1 MLILHLLSSL
11 IFNCSFFCLNTYLD
25 CQMFQN
31 VMLNRLKVWNCIYFL
46 NCKQIC
52 SFQVNMQHNL
62 TWQQC
67 NILLFEMFFFH
78 NFVNML
84 YQYAECSTYC
94 AECSTLGFD
103 SIPKSAEER
112 RRARRRMRSAS
123 GVWFVF
129 TAALL
134 LANIHRCY
142 VKPLW
147 NEKLLWNQVG
157 WVATMH
163 TSVFLFILH
172 VRFVIQ

>member
-1 MLILHLLSSL
+1 MHTTCSSYIYYHFWFL
-11 IFNCSFFCLNTYLD
+11 TALFFCLITYLD

-67 NILLFEMFFFH
+67 SILLFEMFFFH

-94 AECSTLGFD
+94 AECSTLVFD
-103 SIPKSAEER
+103 SIPKNAEECCGACAV
-112 RRARRRMRSAS
+112 RAGFGLCLQQHCCWLIFIAVMSSLS
-123 GVWFVF
+123 GMKSFCG
-129 TAALL
+129 
-134 LANIHRCY
+134 IR
-142 VKPLW
+142 
-147 NEKLLWNQVG
+147 
-157 WVATMH
+157 
-163 TSVFLFILH
+163 
-172 VRFVIQ
+172 